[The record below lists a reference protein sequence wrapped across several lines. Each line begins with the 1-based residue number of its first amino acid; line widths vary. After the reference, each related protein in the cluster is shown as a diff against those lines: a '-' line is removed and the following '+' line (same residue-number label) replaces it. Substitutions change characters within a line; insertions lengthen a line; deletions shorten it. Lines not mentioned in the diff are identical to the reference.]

1 MLKFTAISLA
11 LAITLAA
18 AGAPGSAA
26 SKKPAT
32 GGKSFK
38 GWYIEQKLDY
48 QGNVKVYACDAGA
61 KIQTR
66 TLGLYMKPGNGQS
79 VLINEVNKTRMP
91 LDKSLWSN
99 AGMMDAGL
107 TKDAPAA
114 ILKEWKVPVKPPRV
128 IAGHKCIQH
137 WAVVFRANKSFWFW
151 WEYWTPTDIK
161 VSKEMANQWR
171 ATMHLP
177 AGDTIPFEAVR
188 HFDLNKPRYKTLI
201 FLTTQVAKPV
211 NLLASDITPPKGY
224 KSVGDE
230 LDIVMGANKDD
241 DISKLFATPGAKNPA
256 KPK

>member
-18 AGAPGSAA
+18 PSSAA
-26 SKKPAT
+26 SKKPT
-32 GGKSFK
+32 GGGGKTYK

-66 TLGLYMKPGNGQS
+66 TIGLYMKPGNGQS
-79 VLINEVNKTRMP
+79 VLLNEVNRTQMP
-91 LDKSLWSN
+91 LDKSLWTNSS
-99 AGMMDAGL
+99 MIDSGL
-107 TKDAPAA
+107 AKDVSVA
-114 ILKEWKVPVKPPRV
+114 ILKEWKVPMKPPRM

-137 WAVVFRANKSFWFW
+137 WAAVFHANKRFWFW

-171 ATMHLP
+171 AAMHLP

-188 HFDLNKPRYKTLI
+188 HFDLNRPRYKSLT
-201 FLTTQVAKPV
+201 FLTTQVAKPA
-211 NLLASDITPPKGY
+211 NLLASDLTPPKGY
-224 KSVGDE
+224 KNVSDE

-241 DISKLFATPGAKNPA
+241 DISKLFATTPGAKNPA
-256 KPK
+256 KAK